1 MAKFSKKM
9 MGKEVGDA
17 SVYAKPHSMNGK
29 NLTIQQLEKSRQ
41 QIGKDPNNMAANQ
54 MRPGT
59 PAPRVSGGDPANND
73 IKTTGIK
80 IRGTGAA
87 TKGLMARGPMA

>member
-17 SVYAKPHSMNGK
+17 SVYAKPHTMSGKEVKAETNPGSGPNRSKSDTVNMSVGAISNNNG
-29 NLTIQQLEKSRQ
+29 NGST
-41 QIGKDPNNMAANQ
+41 
-54 MRPGT
+54 
-59 PAPRVSGGDPANND
+59 
-73 IKTTGIK
+73 KTSGIK
-80 IRGTGAA
+80 VRGTGAA